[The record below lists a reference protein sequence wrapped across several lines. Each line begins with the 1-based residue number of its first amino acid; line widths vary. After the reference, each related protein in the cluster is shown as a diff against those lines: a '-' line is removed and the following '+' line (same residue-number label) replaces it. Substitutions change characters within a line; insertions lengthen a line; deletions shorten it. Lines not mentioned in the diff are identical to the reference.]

1 AERQLRA
8 QIEERFKEREPK
20 ETDAEREAKE
30 REKFVAQLERQAA
43 LIGLNREQTLQYEI
57 AEKNLTGTLK
67 ARAEAAAAAIGAAE
81 NNEQAKRDAEQLADI
96 QTQYLRAIGETS
108 AAAEQE
114 LERKYE
120 ALLARLIAR
129 GDAAGQEIVR
139 KLFAAEKARSALSEL
154 QAEFDRFTQDI
165 SQIGRA

>member
-1 AERQLRA
+1 KRLNIELGREEEAARKKATDQQAEADAIAAQRRQSEALAQDRAIAKAQALKKLEEDMAAIRAQAEKDGRPALVGGLAIDEAERQLRA

-67 ARAEAAAAAIGAAE
+67 ARAEA
-81 NNEQAKRDAEQLADI
+81 
-96 QTQYLRAIGETS
+96 
-108 AAAEQE
+108 
-114 LERKYE
+114 
-120 ALLARLIAR
+120 
-129 GDAAGQEIVR
+129 
-139 KLFAAEKARSALSEL
+139 
-154 QAEFDRFTQDI
+154 
-165 SQIGRA
+165 